1 MENKDSEFGCRF
13 CAIAHGRTFHGAAD
27 IPIDGDESYFSVASI
42 GALVEGWSLIVPR
55 EHRLSLPGLYGQQAL
70 SAFTR
75 RIVERVESR
84 YGSTV
89 VFEHGANEPGSLT
102 NCGTDHA
109 HLHVVPLAFS
119 LQELVRISP
128 LTDWKRIRASE
139 ISAAARTSEYLFFS
153 EHPLEKDLT
162 GYLHVLRTPISQFFR
177 KLIANHTG
185 KTAIA
190 DYRAHLLLDTAE
202 RTHQRLAHV
211 D

>member
-1 MENKDSEFGCRF
+1 MENKDLEFGCRF
-13 CAIAHGRTFHGAAD
+13 CAIAQGRTFHGAAD

-55 EHRLSLPGLYGQQAL
+55 EHRLSLLGLYAQH
-70 SAFTR
+70 SFSEFTR
-75 RIVERVESR
+75 GIAERVQSS
-84 YGSTV
+84 YGPAV
-89 VFEHGANEPGSLT
+89 IFEHGANEPGSLT

-139 ISAAARTSEYLFFS
+139 MAAAAGSAEYLFFS
-153 EHPLEKDLT
+153 D
-162 GYLHVLRTPISQFFR
+162 VLRTPISQFFR

-190 DYRAHLLLDTAE
+190 DYKTHLLLDTAE
-202 RTHQRLAHV
+202 KTHQRLAHV
-211 D
+211 E